1 MSAKG
6 TRRYRRSRGTA
17 SKNERRGRSTASL
30 VFARDE
36 GDRKR
41 EGTSA
46 RERLLTRPLCLVRFC
61 FPAVLLIERKKE
73 RKKERKSSSSSSLVL
88 TNYAHFCRLRECG
101 SLGQFYRY
109 LIVRVFITGL
119 ETRDDDD
126 HRFKFQN
133 TNATTRD
140 DERRREGKE
149 KKKEKKKEEHRAR
162 AYRLFPALE
171 RRTRRRR
178 WWCCCSWGSSCSLVC
193 GSKFSQSACWT
204 AFVRE
209 NAFSFE
215 TKHHTHVIRA
225 RL

>member
-1 MSAKG
+1 MSRPILLP
-6 TRRYRRSRGTA
+6 RRP
-17 SKNERRGRSTASL
+17 
-30 VFARDE
+30 FD
-36 GDRKR
+36 
-41 EGTSA
+41 
-46 RERLLTRPLCLVRFC
+46 
-61 FPAVLLIERKKE
+61 RKKE
-73 RKKERKSSSSSSLVL
+73 RKKERKKVVVVVVARPHELRAFLSSPRVWIARAVL
-88 TNYAHFCRLRECG
+88 SVSHRSCIHHG
-101 SLGQFYRY
+101 
-109 LIVRVFITGL
+109 
-119 ETRDDDD
+119 TRDARRHD

-178 WWCCCSWGSSCSLVC
+178 WWCCCSWGSSCSRVRFKIL
-193 GSKFSQSACWT
+193 AERLLD